1 MVEEIIAII
10 TLLAVAGVLAVILL
24 GGIWSAVTLAEKI
37 RDLL

>member
-1 MVEEIIAII
+1 MIEEI

-37 RDLL
+37 RELL

>member
-10 TLLAVAGVLAVILL
+10 TLLAVTGVLAVILL
-24 GGIWSAVTLAEKI
+24 GGIWAVVTLAEKI